1 MLPFRLLLK
10 QFNVLRDL
18 LEDPNPLVRAT
29 GAEGV
34 CRVGSIFW
42 ELIPA
47 VGIHKKSF
55 IRLDKPPFRF
65 SEHNFCT
72 FAEVGERPGA

>member
-1 MLPFRLLLK
+1 M
-10 QFNVLRDL
+10 LRDL

-34 CRVGSIFW
+34 CRIGSVFW

-47 VGIHKKSF
+47 VGILLWS
-55 IRLDKPPFRF
+55 IF
-65 SEHNFCT
+65 SEN
-72 FAEVGERPGA
+72 VNNML